1 MILLVSS
8 LLGTLLIG
16 YSLGYDSPTGT
27 VYDFTVKDIDGNNVS
42 MSKYKGMVLV
52 IVNLAS
58 ECGLT
63 DRNYKELTILQ
74 KELGFRG
81 FRVLGFPS
89 DQFAG
94 QELETNEQIKTFARE
109 TYSVNFDMF
118 AKINVNGAN
127 AEPLWR
133 FLKERQGGLIYDG
146 IKWNFTKFIVDRNG
160 IPVERYSPTSSP
172 LSMKDSILK
181 YLSRTTKPQSSNATN
196 HNNNTEL

>member
-1 MILLVSS
+1 
-8 LLGTLLIG
+8 
-16 YSLGYDSPTGT
+16 
-27 VYDFTVKDIDGNNVS
+27 
-42 MSKYKGMVLV
+42 MSKYRGMVLV

-58 ECGLT
+58 QCGLT
-63 DRNYKELTILQ
+63 DRNYKELVILQ

-94 QELETNEQIKTFARE
+94 QELESNEQIKTFARE
-109 TYSVNFDMF
+109 MYSVNFDMF

-133 FLKERQGGLIYDG
+133 FLKERQGGPIYDG

-160 IPVERYSPTSSP
+160 IPVDRFSPTMPP
-172 LSMKDSILK
+172 LSMKEEILK
-181 YLSRTTKPQSSNATN
+181 YLNRTAKSQSSNVTT
-196 HNNNTEL
+196 HNTTEL

>member
-1 MILLVSS
+1 MLRQIIVTALFVG
-8 LLGTLLIG
+8 LGVG
-16 YSLGYDSPTGT
+16 YNSPQQT

-42 MSKYKGMVLV
+42 LSKYRGMVLV

-63 DRNYKELTILQ
+63 DRNYKELVILQ
-74 KELGFRG
+74 KDLGFRG

-109 TYSVNFDMF
+109 TYSINFDLF
-118 AKINVNGAN
+118 AKINVNGAE

-133 FLKERQGGLIYDG
+133 FLKERQGGIIYSG
-146 IKWNFTKFIVDRNG
+146 IKWNFTKFLIDRNG
-160 IPVERYSPTSSP
+160 VPVDRFSPTTPP
-172 LSMKDSILK
+172 LSMKDEIIK
-181 YLSRTTKPQSSNATN
+181 YLNRTAKADTLETTGQ
-196 HNNNTEL
+196 NNTEL

>member
-1 MILLVSS
+1 MILQSIVMA
-8 LLGTLLIG
+8 LIMSPSMG
-16 YSLGYDSPTGT
+16 YNSPQNT
-27 VYDFTVKDIDGNNVS
+27 VYDFTVKDIDGNDVPL
-42 MSKYKGMVLV
+42 SKYRGMVLV

-63 DRNYKELTILQ
+63 DRNYKELVILQ

-109 TYSVNFDMF
+109 TYSINFDLF
-118 AKINVNGAN
+118 AKINVNGAE

-133 FLKERQGGLIYDG
+133 FLKERQGGIIYSG
-146 IKWNFTKFIVDRNG
+146 IKWNFTKFLIDRNG
-160 IPVERYSPTSSP
+160 IPVDRFSPTTPP
-172 LSMKDSILK
+172 LSMKDDIVK
-181 YLSRTTKPQSSNATN
+181 YLNRTAKADAPETMNQ
-196 HNNNTEL
+196 NNTEL